1 MRRLSIRTFRFH
13 YFVRLLMTLYI
24 MQFLVQNVAGSA
36 CFSMMMQP
44 YAVVSSSPILL
55 EEGITGT
62 STIYMNSTSAKV
74 SVTAPVWLGNWS
86 KRVKLTI
93 DHNDIDENLSN

>member
-1 MRRLSIRTFRFH
+1 MAAKQLI
-13 YFVRLLMTLYI
+13 TLI
-24 MQFLVQNVAGSA
+24 LGV
-36 CFSMMMQP
+36 
-44 YAVVSSSPILL
+44 ILL
-55 EEGITGT
+55 TSLAGLINGKVYNVYYSQSQPISAETPKVILQQGTTGN